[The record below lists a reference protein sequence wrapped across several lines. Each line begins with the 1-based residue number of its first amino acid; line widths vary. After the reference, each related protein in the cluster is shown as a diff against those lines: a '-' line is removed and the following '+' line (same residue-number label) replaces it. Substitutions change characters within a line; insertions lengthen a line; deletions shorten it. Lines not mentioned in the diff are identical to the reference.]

1 MRRYIFQHMPDA
13 LAGLVEVIAFICLM
27 CLPYLNNVCF
37 FFTEKLLLFYFI
49 LSFSAQLL
57 QK

>member
-37 FFTEKLLLFYFI
+37 FLLKNCFYFI
-49 LSFSAQLL
+49 LF
-57 QK
+57 

>member
-37 FFTEKLLLFYFI
+37 FY
-49 LSFSAQLL
+49 
-57 QK
+57 